1 MNITISFLK
10 SLPIFSR
17 NLDFKVQALKKP
29 ILISILFS
37 RKLSLL
43 LNA

>member
-17 NLDFKVQALKKP
+17 NLDFKVQALKKTN
-29 ILISILFS
+29 I
-37 RKLSLL
+37 
-43 LNA
+43 N

>member
-17 NLDFKVQALKKP
+17 NLDFKVQTLKKNNNNYH
-29 ILISILFS
+29 II
-37 RKLSLL
+37 
-43 LNA
+43 